1 VITTD
6 RRTSGAAPALRRPL
20 ALAMLAGALLL
31 VLAAHAVRVAE
42 AFFQSGLLR
51 LLGFDARQ
59 VESVVQV
66 GHDGGWFGLAITAGC
81 SVGPLLAVFLV
92 GTAPF
97 VWWRDLPVG
106 RVVRALTQLAVVL
119 FGANQI
125 RIFVI
130 VLAMRGWG
138 VERGYEISHVFVGS
152 AITTVGFV
160 LGALLL
166 VRGLATKGEVGA

>member
-1 VITTD
+1 MIRVEQHG
-6 RRTSGAAPALRRPL
+6 RTAPVLRRSL
-20 ALAMLAGALLL
+20 AVALVAGALLL
-31 VLAAHAVRVAE
+31 VLAAHPVRVAE
-42 AFFQSGLLR
+42 AFVQAGLLR
-51 LLGFDARQ
+51 VVQIDARP

-92 GTAPF
+92 GAAPF

-106 RVVRALTQLAVVL
+106 RVVRAFIQLGVVL
-119 FGANQI
+119 FLANQV
-125 RIFVI
+125 RILVI

-138 VERGYEISHVFVGS
+138 VERGYEVSHVFVGS

-160 LGALLL
+160 LGAVLL
-166 VRGLATKGEVGA
+166 VRGLANKDEVAA